1 MVRERTVGLFQVLRW
16 WESGSR
22 KISRIRHRN
31 ALTEKAWEDALQQ
44 KSAVFTCSKGSPW
57 WGGGR
62 EGDKKSLLLRLT
74 LPVER
79 RLHGYFLNFHKQRVN
94 GKPSFSSMR
103 KKCLTFTLK
112 FWLQLINRGIAQSQP
127 PGVEENPHLALIP
140 LPLLIASCLQ
150 ENFIS
155 KRNQRAFLRSNEKL
169 GNS

>member
-1 MVRERTVGLFQVLRW
+1 MFQVLRW

-31 ALTEKAWEDALQQ
+31 ALTEKAREDALQL
-44 KSAVFTCSKGSPW
+44 KIRRFHVFERKYPGR
-57 WGGGR
+57 GGGR
-62 EGDKKSLLLRLT
+62 EGDKKSLLLRLA
-74 LPVER
+74 LLVER
-79 RLHGYFLNFHKQRVN
+79 RLHRCFLNFHKQRVN

-112 FWLQLINRGIAQSQP
+112 FWRQLFNRRIAQSQP
-127 PGVEENPHLALIP
+127 PGLEENPHLALIP

-155 KRNQRAFLRSNEKL
+155 KRNQGAFLRSNEKRR
-169 GNS
+169 NS